1 MRFNRKAIDRC
12 IKRDGSVKFTYRSRP
27 YGPLHEADAPDF
39 LDEGMKTVRIIKLE
53 KKEPGLY
60 DAWADDGR
68 RLMMKTDSW
77 RYGHMGTYAHFPRA
91 EALMEAAK
99 AQLGSAG

>member
-12 IKRDGSVKFTYRSRP
+12 IKRDGSVKFTYHSRP
-27 YGPLHEADAPDF
+27 YGPLHDAAAPDF
-39 LDEGMKTVRIIKLE
+39 LDEGMMTVRIVKLE

-60 DAWADDGR
+60 HAWADNGR
-68 RLMMKTDSW
+68 GLMIKTDTW
-77 RYGHMGTYAHFPRA
+77 RYGHMGTYACFPRA

-99 AQLGSAG
+99 VQLGGAS